1 MKRLKVVYFVT
12 LVIKY
17 TKTSSV
23 GGSSMKMNTQAITI
37 YQKIQKKSKD
47 ATDAYNQTI
56 LEAQT
61 KYESISII
69 THTTTE
75 LEENIFEVEKVEE
88 IKKIE
93 EEKNGG
99 ELC

>member
-1 MKRLKVVYFVT
+1 MKRLKMVYFVT

-23 GGSSMKMNTQAITI
+23 GGSSMKMNTQSITI

-61 KYESISII
+61 KYQQMSLIAY
-69 THTTTE
+69 TTTE
-75 LEENIFEVEKVEE
+75 LEESIFEIEE
-88 IKKIE
+88 VKEVKEIN

-99 ELC
+99 ESC